1 LARPWSQRQL
11 PVNKLRVIGMA
22 IKHSEEYRDPQIA
35 QKIVEQI
42 KAASLKQIR
51 LMEVCGTHTMSI
63 FKSGIRQLLPETIS
77 LLSGP
82 GCPVC
87 VTAQNEID
95 AFIALSRIEDVI
107 ITTFGDLIKVPGTN
121 SSLQTERAG
130 GRDIRI
136 VYSTFDALEI
146 AKKNPKKNVVF
157 LGVGFETTA
166 PTIAASILAAKEM
179 NLGNYF
185 VISAHK
191 LVPPALV
198 ALMATREVNINGFL
212 LPGHVS
218 VVIGTRAYQPFFK
231 QHQTPCAIAGFEPLD
246 ILQAILILV
255 EQIESGAPQLTNG
268 YRRAVTFEGNVKAQK
283 IMQDVF
289 EIVDVKWRGIGTIP
303 ESGLKIRKE
312 FAAFDAQKE
321 FAIIVPE
328 SKEPKGCVC
337 GEILTGIKNPTEC
350 PLYQKACTPMNPV
363 GPCMV
368 SSEGTCA
375 AYYRY
380 YSI

>member
-1 LARPWSQRQL
+1 
-11 PVNKLRVIGMA
+11 MA
-22 IKHSEEYRDPQIA
+22 IKYLEEYRDPHIA
-35 QKIVEQI
+35 QKIVERI
-42 KAASLKQIR
+42 KATSLKQIR

-63 FKSGIRQLLPETIS
+63 FKSGIRHMLPETIS

-95 AFIALSRIEDVI
+95 AFIALSRVEDVI
-107 ITTFGDLIKVPGTN
+107 ITTFGDLIKIPGTD

-146 AKKNPKKNVVF
+146 AKKNPNKNVVF

-198 ALMATREVNINGFL
+198 ALMSTREVNIDGFM

-231 QHQTPCAIAGFEPLD
+231 QYQTPCAIAGFEPLD

-255 EQIESGAPQLTNG
+255 EQIETGVPQLTNG

-303 ESGLKIRKE
+303 DSGLKIRKE

-321 FAIIVPE
+321 FAIIVSE
-328 SKEPKGCVC
+328 SKEPKSCVC

-350 PLYQKACTPMNPV
+350 PLYQKVCTPMNPV